1 MLEALDAL
9 KRYRLSDHLLSQ
21 IDALQTRIAAGLPSF
36 TLGELKNICLGFEV
50 LLTDRPMDWKASAL
64 LARLRSEFGIQRQ
77 L

>member
-1 MLEALDAL
+1 MSMSHWD
-9 KRYRLSDHLLSQ
+9 RFPDSDHLLSQ
-21 IDALQTRIAAGLPSF
+21 IGALQTRIAAGLPSF
-36 TLGELKNICLGFEV
+36 TLGELKNICLGLEV